1 MTRSREAVCDM
12 NIGFATCRLMKP
24 VFTLSTHAVFLL
36 LLSLTP
42 TGEAW
47 SAGLRLDPQEACDF
61 LVDERLRTRGGYRQS
76 GNLHRCSSQRRNLG
90 GSGRVQNSIRYIAWG
105 DAEAVTGLR
114 LELRV
119 NSGSSVQRAHRQL
132 VNHGAILIKRALD
145 VEMPEELESAI
156 LSATNGSWDIKGS
169 TVSLERI
176 VAGQPG
182 HELRLI
188 IQ

>member
-1 MTRSREAVCDM
+1 M
-12 NIGFATCRLMKP
+12 NIRFATRRLMKP
-24 VFTLSTHAVFLL
+24 LFSLSSYAVFLL
-36 LLSLTP
+36 LLSLAP

-47 SAGLRLDPQEACDF
+47 SAGLRLDPQAACDF
-61 LVDERLRTRGGYRQS
+61 LADERLRTRGGYRQS
-76 GNLHRCSSQRRNLG
+76 GNLHRCASQRRNLG
-90 GSGRVQNSIRYIAWG
+90 GSGRVQNNIRYIAWG

-132 VNHGAILIKRALD
+132 VDHGRLLIKRALGA
-145 VEMPEELESAI
+145 EMPEEVESAI
-156 LSATNGSWDIKGS
+156 LSATTGSWDIKGS

-182 HELRLI
+182 HELRLV